1 MIEIISPM
9 FIENKVIEITLESVI
24 NERNA
29 KVKKKRWNAYYFVG
43 NLPSVWGKGFSHYFQ
58 GAGGE
63 KQRNFPDLRKVGLDT
78 SQGKGLK

>member
-29 KVKKKRWNAYYFVG
+29 KVKKKR
-43 NLPSVWGKGFSHYFQ
+43 
-58 GAGGE
+58 
-63 KQRNFPDLRKVGLDT
+63 
-78 SQGKGLK
+78 